1 MSIILQ
7 KDNCQVSG
15 SVTRKGGEMMYVGAN
30 KTPMYQFSVC
40 YRNDQMSDGKWDTRY
55 ITCKT
60 FGNRA
65 LKMPNIKG
73 GDDVFC
79 LGVHKKN
86 RFKKRD
92 GTEKESDEL
101 ICDFVLL
108 GSTGNQQASV
118 PHGFQEVDDSEMD
131 GDLPF

>member
-1 MSIILQ
+1 MSIVAQ
-7 KDNCQVSG
+7 KENGHISG
-15 SVTRKGGEMMYVGAN
+15 SVTQKGGEMMYVGAN
-30 KTPMYQFSVC
+30 KTPMYRFSVC
-40 YRNDQMSDGKWDTRY
+40 YWNKQTPDGKWDTRY

-65 LKMPNIKG
+65 LKMPTING

-79 LGVHKKN
+79 SGEIKKN
-86 RFKKRD
+86 TFKGRD
-92 GTEKESDEL
+92 GKEKESLEM

-108 GSTGNQQASV
+108 GSTGNQRVNA
-118 PHGFQEVDDSEMD
+118 PHGFQEVDNSEMD

>member
-7 KDNCQVSG
+7 KDNCQISG
-15 SVTRKGGEMMYVGAN
+15 SVTKRGGEMLYVGAN

-40 YRNDQMSDGKWDTRY
+40 YRNDQMPDGKWNARY

-79 LGVHKKN
+79 SGVQKKN
-86 RFKKRD
+86 KFKMRD
-92 GTEKESDEL
+92 GTERESDEL

-108 GSTGNQQASV
+108 GSTGNQSASA
-118 PHGFQEVDDSEMD
+118 PKGFQDIPTDEDM